1 MRIQSPIRANT
12 ICASTSAVTSTTS
25 EAVASGQETPNSV
38 IDRAPRTKPPTGE
51 KGRQVVA
58 ESRTIR
64 PQKNTPSAMSG
75 RPAMFPQASA
85 STAKSR
91 SCQAISRPKP
101 PQPTESRASTTWPKP
116 NQPTSTVPAAR
127 PRAASA
133 IDSFFNGEGPS
144 DEVGD
149 RLYTNPASPGYSGA
163 VQTLNA
169 PTLVTGATGFVGSA
183 VARALVARGHAVRLL
198 ARPASD
204 RRNLAGLAAE
214 VVEGD
219 LTDAASLA
227 PAVAGCRYL
236 FHVAADYR
244 IWVPDPEAMIRAN
257 VGGTVALMQAA
268 QAAGV
273 ERIVYCS
280 SVAAL
285 GLTKDGTPAR
295 ETTPVTEEAIV
306 GLYKKSKYRA
316 EQAVLDMVATKGLPA
331 VIVNPST
338 PVGPR
343 DIKPT
348 PTGKMIA
355 DAASGRMPAY
365 LDTGLNVVH
374 VDDVAEGHVLALER
388 GVVGEKYILGG

>member
-1 MRIQSPIRANT
+1 
-12 ICASTSAVTSTTS
+12 V
-25 EAVASGQETPNSV
+25 
-38 IDRAPRTKPPTGE
+38 
-51 KGRQVVA
+51 GR
-58 ESRTIR
+58 
-64 PQKNTPSAMSG
+64 
-75 RPAMFPQASA
+75 
-85 STAKSR
+85 
-91 SCQAISRPKP
+91 
-101 PQPTESRASTTWPKP
+101 
-116 NQPTSTVPAAR
+116 
-127 PRAASA
+127 
-133 IDSFFNGEGPS
+133 
-144 DEVGD
+144 
-149 RLYTNPASPGYSGA
+149 RLYTNPASPGYSGV

-183 VARALVARGHAVRLL
+183 VARALVTRGHAVRLL

-227 PAVAGCRYL
+227 RAVAGCRYL

-316 EQAVLDMVATKGLPA
+316 EQAVLDMVALHGLPA

-355 DAASGRMPAY
+355 DAAAGRMPAY

-388 GVVGEKYILGG
+388 GVVGEKYILGGENFLLRDLLALIASVTGRRAPRIKLRHEMLWPVAVASETLARLTGIEPMVTRDHLKMARKRMFFSSAKAEAELGYHARPARAAVEDAVAWFRANGMVP